1 MIIQPITIIIFT
13 CFQFFF
19 FLILNINL
27 QRQRSK
33 PVSLS
38 SSQSRR
44 VTFNI
49 SVPRS
54 LQWDTQLNQASIE
67 NKRGFG
73 RDQLKA
79 LTFAHKLIFRVAG
92 TGDGSD

>member
-1 MIIQPITIIIFT
+1 MFPVL
-13 CFQFFF
+13 F

-79 LTFAHKLIFRVAG
+79 LTFADKLIFRVAG

>member
-1 MIIQPITIIIFT
+1 MIIAVGYTIKPI
-13 CFQFFF
+13 
-19 FLILNINL
+19 
-27 QRQRSK
+27 
-33 PVSLS
+33 
-38 SSQSRR
+38 
-44 VTFNI
+44 
-49 SVPRS
+49 
-54 LQWDTQLNQASIE
+54 SIE